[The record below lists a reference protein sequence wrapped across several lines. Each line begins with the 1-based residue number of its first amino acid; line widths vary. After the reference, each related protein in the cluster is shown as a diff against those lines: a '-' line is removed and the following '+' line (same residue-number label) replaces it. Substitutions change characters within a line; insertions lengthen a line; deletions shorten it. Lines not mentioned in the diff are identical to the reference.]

1 MACQKKCLN
10 PWLQRLPQQVQ
21 AILIATKHELEE
33 QLTDRIRLQMCY
45 PLALTLSQQLHR
57 QKLIRQISQ
66 MSALLDLETRLS
78 RDKSQASRNSHR
90 RNCSR
95 SQSESKLCWYHW
107 HFGGKV
113 TKCIA
118 ILQLKASGIGKLE
131 AELSLAA
138 DNLAVAD
145 LIPCHRHQIF
155 VSDTGADVS
164 GLPFL
169 LQDAIV
175 LTLAIGYST
184 LQTERSSL
192 SVTKII
198 SAWFGILSCFSMAF
212 HNMAFHRRFH
222 WLRFFSTFVAW
233 HTAQAFNWR

>member
-90 RNCSR
+90 RNYSR

-138 DNLAVAD
+138 DNLVVAD

-164 GLPFL
+164 TIPASRRDRTHISDRVLYAANRTIILKCDKNYISLIWDSVVFFNGL
-169 LQDAIV
+169 
-175 LTLAIGYST
+175 S
-184 LQTERSSL
+184 
-192 SVTKII
+192 
-198 SAWFGILSCFSMAF
+198 
-212 HNMAFHRRFH
+212 
-222 WLRFFSTFVAW
+222 
-233 HTAQAFNWR
+233 